1 MEITRQKAVIN
12 TALLRKHSWNVCY
25 AIMVGNDDLL
35 NLALADGLDYD
46 ELAAEIISYVDTDKD
61 RLLFEPLMQLTDSKT
76 IREYIESDQVCRQ
89 YDNVLRNLA
98 DTLDKLREFGNKLY
112 RGISGQLTPF
122 FCNDKAET
130 LLQRSVD
137 AGLLTEDFMPAKGT
151 ERFQLKLIA
160 TAFNAIMGYGVR
172 DKWCHFQELWGCDFH
187 RSIIP
192 LTKGKA
198 IYEIAQL
205 YQEANL
211 WSLVIPKTKQSK
223 LKTDL
228 SEKQATKLFQ
238 LLRRMGYIEKHTRVE
253 NFLSILDLSDYPYS
267 PINWTSE
274 GKNSLVYLAMVLF
287 KPLNP
292 DIHKKVCDC
301 FTYNGHPLNYST
313 LNTQGSYVMKRRDK
327 FDFVVVI
334 DGIIALAKNEQ

>member
-1 MEITRQKAVIN
+1 MEITRQKTVIN

-25 AIMVGNDDLL
+25 AIMVGNDNLL
-35 NLALADGLDYD
+35 NLALVDCLDYD
-46 ELAAEIISYVDTDKD
+46 ELADEIISYVDTDKD
-61 RLLFEPLMQLTDSKT
+61 RLLYEPLMQLTDSKT
-76 IREYIESDQVCRQ
+76 IREYLDSDHEHQQ
-89 YDNVLRNLA
+89 YDDILRKLA
-98 DTLDKLREFGNKLY
+98 DTLDKLREYGNKLY

-122 FCNDKAET
+122 FCNEKSEA
-130 LLQRSVD
+130 LLQRAVD

-205 YQEANL
+205 YPEANL
-211 WSLVIPKTKQSK
+211 WSLVIPKTNQSK

-238 LLRRMGYIEKHTRVE
+238 LLRRMGYIEKHTRVQ
-253 NFLSILDLSDYPYS
+253 NFPSILDLSD
-267 PINWTSE
+267 
-274 GKNSLVYLAMVLF
+274 
-287 KPLNP
+287 
-292 DIHKKVCDC
+292 
-301 FTYNGHPLNYST
+301 
-313 LNTQGSYVMKRRDK
+313 
-327 FDFVVVI
+327 
-334 DGIIALAKNEQ
+334 